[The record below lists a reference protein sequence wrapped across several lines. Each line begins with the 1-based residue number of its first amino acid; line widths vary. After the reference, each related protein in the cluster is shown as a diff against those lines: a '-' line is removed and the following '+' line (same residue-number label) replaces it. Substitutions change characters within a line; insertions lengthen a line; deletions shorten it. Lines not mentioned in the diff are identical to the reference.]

1 MSILGIGASI
11 GLADKAPA
19 GSSYLPPTA
28 ASTGYGSPTGGAQ
41 PSYGGED
48 YAAYDD
54 YDQNAQAS
62 YGDQVRRSTLYLL
75 NPQIRK
81 ILHINRQLSIND
93 GPIFNH
99 MSSL

>member
-41 PSYGGED
+41 PSYGED

-62 YGDQVRRSTLYLL
+62 YGDQVRRSTLNLL

-99 MSSL
+99 MLSL

>member
-62 YGDQVRRSTLYLL
+62 YGDQVRRSTLNLL
-75 NPQIRK
+75 TKSSNSQSST
-81 ILHINRQLSIND
+81 HQS
-93 GPIFNH
+93 PIVH
-99 MSSL
+99 K